1 MSEQIPEIPFDKPE
15 SIDALVEAMTPTI
28 YENLKTAVELG
39 KWGDGARLSP
49 EQVESFCRQLF
60 FTKLKIYPRVSGS
73 IHRYPRAVPARFSSV
88 VLDQSLESRPRL
100 KVSV

>member
-39 KWGDGARLSP
+39 KWRDGARLSP
-49 EQVESFCRQLF
+49 EQVESCLQAIILYE
-60 FTKLKIYPRVSGS
+60 TKNLPESERIDSS
-73 IHRYPRAVPARFSSV
+73 IPTGCSSA
-88 VLDQSLESRPRL
+88 LQ
-100 KVSV
+100 

>member
-1 MSEQIPEIPFDKPE
+1 MSDQIPEIPFDKPE

-49 EQVESFCRQLF
+49 EQVESCLQAIILYE
-60 FTKLKIYPRVSGS
+60 TKNLPQSERIDSS
-73 IHRYPRAVPARFSSV
+73 IPTGCSST
-88 VLDQSLESRPRL
+88 LQ
-100 KVSV
+100 

>member
-15 SIDALVEAMTPTI
+15 SINALVEAMTPTI

-49 EQVESFCRQLF
+49 EKVESCLQAIILYE
-60 FTKLKIYPRVSGS
+60 TKNLPESERIDSS
-73 IHRYPRAVPARFSSV
+73 IPTGCSST
-88 VLDQSLESRPRL
+88 LQ
-100 KVSV
+100 

>member
-39 KWGDGARLSP
+39 KWGDGARLSL
-49 EQVESFCRQLF
+49 EQVESCLQAIILYE
-60 FTKLKIYPRVSGS
+60 TKNLPESERIDSS
-73 IHRYPRAVPARFSSV
+73 IPTGCSST
-88 VLDQSLESRPRL
+88 LQ
-100 KVSV
+100 

>member
-39 KWGDGARLSP
+39 KWGDGERLSP
-49 EQVESFCRQLF
+49 GQVESCLQAIILYE
-60 FTKLKIYPRVSGS
+60 TKNLPESERIDSS
-73 IHRYPRAVPARFSSV
+73 IPTGCSST
-88 VLDQSLESRPRL
+88 LQ
-100 KVSV
+100 

>member
-39 KWGDGARLSP
+39 KWGRWRK
-49 EQVESFCRQLF
+49 V
-60 FTKLKIYPRVSGS
+60 KPRTG
-73 IHRYPRAVPARFSSV
+73 
-88 VLDQSLESRPRL
+88 
-100 KVSV
+100 

>member
-39 KWGDGARLSP
+39 KWGDGARLST
-49 EQVESFCRQLF
+49 EQVKFCLQAIILYETKNLPESER
-60 FTKLKIYPRVSGS
+60 IDSS
-73 IHRYPRAVPARFSSV
+73 IPTGCSST
-88 VLDQSLESRPRL
+88 LQ
-100 KVSV
+100 

>member
-39 KWGDGARLSP
+39 KWADGARLSP
-49 EQVESFCRQLF
+49 EQVESCLQAIILYE
-60 FTKLKIYPRVSGS
+60 TKNLPESERIDSS
-73 IHRYPRAVPARFSSV
+73 IHTGCSST
-88 VLDQSLESRPRL
+88 LQ
-100 KVSV
+100 